1 MGNSVLRDRSYE
13 FALKSVRLGYELI
26 EKREFI
32 LSKQFIRSATS
43 IGANMEEAVGA
54 YSRKEFLHKIT
65 ISYKEAR
72 ETKFWIKLLRDS
84 NWIDTEQAEMLL
96 SDLEEILKM
105 MGATI
110 KTLKSQSS

>member
-1 MGNSVLRDRSYE
+1 MGHSILRDKSYE
-13 FALKSVRLGYELI
+13 FALKAVKLGYELV
-26 EKREFI
+26 EKREYI

-54 YSRKEFLHKIT
+54 HSRKEFHHKIA

-72 ETKFWIKLLRDS
+72 ETKFWIRLLRDS
-84 NWIDTEQAEMLL
+84 EWIDEKKADTLL
-96 SDLEEILKM
+96 SDLEELLKM

-110 KTLKSQSS
+110 KTLKSNST

>member
-1 MGNSVLRDRSYE
+1 MAESILRNKSYE
-13 FALKSVRLGYELI
+13 FALASVKLGYELI
-26 EKREFI
+26 QKREFI

-72 ETKFWIKLLRDS
+72 ETRYWIMLLRDS
-84 NWIDTEQAEMLL
+84 NWIDNERADILL

-110 KTLKSQSS
+110 KTLKSENL

>member
-43 IGANMEEAVGA
+43 IGANMEEGLVPILE
-54 YSRKEFLHKIT
+54 KNFFT
-65 ISYKEAR
+65 
-72 ETKFWIKLLRDS
+72 KLLSLTKKLGRLNFGS
-84 NWIDTEQAEMLL
+84 NY
-96 SDLEEILKM
+96 
-105 MGATI
+105 
-110 KTLKSQSS
+110 

>member
-1 MGNSVLRDRSYE
+1 
-13 FALKSVRLGYELI
+13 
-26 EKREFI
+26 
-32 LSKQFIRSATS
+32 
-43 IGANMEEAVGA
+43 MEEAVGA

-72 ETKFWIKLLRDS
+72 ETKYWIKLLRDS
-84 NWIDTEQAEMLL
+84 NWIETEQAEMLL

-110 KTLKSQSS
+110 KALKSQSS